1 MSLSPCLT
9 LPEITQAPTPVSNIS
24 PTAGRF
30 LVVQESS
37 EILNNLLQRQHNFG
51 KSTTG
56 GISNNGASTAINN
69 NVAST
74 GINNNVA
81 STGINNNGIV
91 WSLTKQRVQP
101 NHHVTTRITTSISTP
116 QQPQLIIRD
125 FRPSQQISGFLPSQ
139 RSTISA
145 FGGRPTISSPQ
156 TQFSAGQPR
165 VTFVNFGGNVAPQ
178 ARTFAAANGR
188 GGGAPTNS
196 GATRNRFFVGAASAE
211 SLELASLERPSL
223 ERDSIEVRS
232 GTLQKR
238 HGFPRSRFARR
249 IYL

>member
-56 GISNNGASTAINN
+56 GISNN
-69 NVAST
+69 VAST
-74 GINNNVA
+74 GISNNVA

-91 WSLTKQRVQP
+91 WSLSKQRVQP
-101 NHHVTTRITTSISTP
+101 NHHVTTRITTSISSP

-139 RSTISA
+139 PSSISA

-156 TQFSAGQPR
+156 SQFSSGQPR

-178 ARTFAAANGR
+178 AGTFAAANGR
-188 GGGAPTNS
+188 GGGAPTNA

-211 SLELASLERPSL
+211 P
-223 ERDSIEVRS
+223 
-232 GTLQKR
+232 
-238 HGFPRSRFARR
+238 
-249 IYL
+249 